1 MDAFGVDRQ
10 MLLAVLHSSCD
21 SEVSSSA
28 PEEEVAAVDAATEDT
43 AVGAPAVFAEIDDV
57 TMLELVC
64 CSSSVL
70 GFVESAVDFAGFVV
84 FGFAGVVDAISP
96 SLGWPNWCP
105 LPQTLCLSTGIGLP
119 PLGFCP
125 PRDGVGLKKKTIVVV
140 IVVVLVVVL
149 I

>member
-1 MDAFGVDRQ
+1 M
-10 MLLAVLHSSCD
+10 
-21 SEVSSSA
+21 SSSE
-28 PEEEVAAVDAATEDT
+28 PKEFEVVAAVDAATEDT
-43 AVGAPAVFAEIDDV
+43 AVEAPAVFAERADV
-57 TMLELVC
+57 TMLGFVC

-70 GFVESAVDFAGFVV
+70 DFVEFAVDFAEFDV
-84 FGFAGVVDAISP
+84 FEFAGVVDVISL

-125 PRDGVGLKKKTIVVV
+125 PRDGVALKKKLIVVV

-149 I
+149 V